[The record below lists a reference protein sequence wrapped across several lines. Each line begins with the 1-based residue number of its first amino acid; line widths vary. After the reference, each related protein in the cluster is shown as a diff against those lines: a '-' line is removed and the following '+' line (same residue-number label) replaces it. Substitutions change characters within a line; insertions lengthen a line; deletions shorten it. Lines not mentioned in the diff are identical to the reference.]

1 MFDPSFMRS
10 KCGNKL
16 VELFGRRVLTTIK
29 IIIILTMMKQT
40 MIMIVITKWKNRNK
54 ETEKTA
60 YIYL

>member
-16 VELFGRRVLTTIK
+16 VELFGRLVLTTIK

-40 MIMIVITKWKNRNK
+40 MIMIVITK
-54 ETEKTA
+54 
-60 YIYL
+60 